1 MSIKKNSPDVS
12 SEFPEPVT
20 GRHFA
25 PVGQAAD
32 NDHEVRKSAHPAHPM
47 TEIVKPTHPYVY
59 PAAVGKNHSFKTKG
73 PR

>member
-1 MSIKKNSPDVS
+1 MSTHKNSPDVS

-32 NDHEVRKSAHPAHPM
+32 NDHRARKSAHPAQPM
-47 TEIVKPTHPYVY
+47 TQVEHMAHPYVY
-59 PAAVGKNHSFKTKG
+59 PAAHGKNHSFKTKG

>member
-1 MSIKKNSPDVS
+1 MSTKKNSPDIE

-25 PVGQAAD
+25 PVGRAVD
-32 NDHEVRKSAHPAHPM
+32 NDHSVRKTAHPAHPM

-59 PAAVGKNHSFKTKG
+59 KDAQGKNHSFKTKG